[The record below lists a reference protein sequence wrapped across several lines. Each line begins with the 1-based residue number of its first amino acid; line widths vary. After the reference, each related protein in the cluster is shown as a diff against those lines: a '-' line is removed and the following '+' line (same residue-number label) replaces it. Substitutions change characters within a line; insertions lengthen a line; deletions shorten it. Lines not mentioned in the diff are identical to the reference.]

1 MYIHAGKRRIVSDK
15 KIIGIFN
22 IETLKMSR
30 ENKRFFDMINPE
42 DRTIFVD
49 RKNNFITSN
58 VSSYTIMSRTAID
71 CNFVW
76 RRKDE

>member
-30 ENKRFFDMINPE
+30 ENKRFFEMINPE

-49 RKNNFITSN
+49 RKNNFIISN
-58 VSSYTIMSRTAID
+58 VSSYTIMSRTELD